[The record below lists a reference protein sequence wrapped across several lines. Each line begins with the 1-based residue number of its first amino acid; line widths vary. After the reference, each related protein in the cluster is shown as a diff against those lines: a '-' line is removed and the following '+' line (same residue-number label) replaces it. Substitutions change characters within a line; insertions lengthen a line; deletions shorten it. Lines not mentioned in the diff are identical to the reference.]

1 MAEGRTLP
9 DLQWKRY
16 WRTLR
21 FRIGNSGQR
30 LVLTPTVLNHVA
42 MYQQIESFSAE
53 AGGQLFARFSDA
65 EIRVERATGPRISD
79 RRSRY
84 GYVPDRRREQ
94 EEIDAL
100 HRRGL
105 HFIGDWHTH
114 PEPRPCPSTSD
125 IRSIQQAVRE
135 STHHL
140 NGFILLIAGTDRFPA
155 GLFVSLYFGQDEASI
170 TLDS

>member
-100 HRRGL
+100 HGRGL

-114 PEPRPCPSTSD
+114 PEPHPRPSASD
-125 IRSIQQAVRE
+125 IRSIRQAVRD
-135 STHHL
+135 SKHHL
-140 NGFILLIAGTDRFPA
+140 NGFILLIAGTERFPV
-155 GLFVSLYFGQDEASI
+155 GLFVSLYYGQGEAEI
-170 TLDS
+170 VLDS

>member
-1 MAEGRTLP
+1 MGEGRTLP

-53 AGGQLFARFSDA
+53 AGGQLFARFSDD

-84 GYVPDRRREQ
+84 EYVPDRRREQ
-94 EEIDAL
+94 EEIDSL

-114 PEPRPCPSTSD
+114 PEPRPRPSTSD

>member
-1 MAEGRTLP
+1 
-9 DLQWKRY
+9 
-16 WRTLR
+16 
-21 FRIGNSGQR
+21 
-30 LVLTPTVLNHVA
+30 

-79 RRSRY
+79 RRSRF

-100 HRRGL
+100 HGRGL

-114 PEPRPCPSTSD
+114 PEPRPRPSTSD